1 MRSRLRP
8 SPKPVPLKILN
19 VTDEFTREALASE
32 AGRSIDASATVKVL
46 AELVRRR
53 GAPFYVRCDSG
64 PAAASLGGPSLPV
77 REGPPPRRKACR
89 RTYLKRVVRFAGTRS
104 LGPPAR
110 RNDGGG
116 RQPGAY
122 LPLR

>member
-89 RTYLKRVVRFAGTRS
+89 RTYFKAGGPFRRHSISRATRETE
-104 LGPPAR
+104 R
-110 RNDGGG
+110 RRWASTGV
-116 RQPGAY
+116 
-122 LPLR
+122 